1 MRSIKLIRMEP
12 TPNQAQNS
20 ATKVI
25 ISIIVFLAVIIGVVV
40 LAMSSRK
47 EATVETPTDADKTPT
62 PTDMPANPNATT
74 SPTPNTPVT
83 SGNTYKDGTYTANG
97 TYRSPA
103 GSETVGL
110 SITLK
115 DDIVTSVVVTPN
127 ATNVNSIKYQGQFTA
142 GIAAQVIGKDID
154 SLAVAKVSGSSLT
167 AGGFNDALVKIKAE
181 ARS

>member
-1 MRSIKLIRMEP
+1 MEP
-12 TPNQAQNS
+12 TPNPAQNS

-40 LAMSSRK
+40 LAMSSKK
-47 EATVETPTDADKTPT
+47 ETTVETTDADKTPA
-62 PTDMPANPNATT
+62 PTDMPVNATGT
-74 SPTPNTPVT
+74 TTPTPNTPVT
-83 SGNTYKDGTYTANG
+83 SGNTYKGGTYTANG

-103 GSETVGL
+103 GSETIGL

-115 DDIVTSVVVTPN
+115 DDVVTSVIVTPN
-127 ATNVNSIKYQGQFTA
+127 ATNSNSIKYQGQFTA
-142 GIAAQVIGKDID
+142 GVATQVVGKDID

-167 AGGFNDALVKIKAE
+167 AGGFNDALIKIKAE